1 MMKGGVQM
9 EILERMR
16 KVIADKLSVQEE
28 QIVTTASFK
37 GDLGA
42 DSLDLVEL
50 VMGLEEEFSISIP
63 EADMDKISNVQDA
76 LDYVS
81 AKLA

>member
-1 MMKGGVQM
+1 MKGGVEV

-16 KVIADKLSVQEE
+16 KVIVDKLSVQEAA
-28 QIVTTASFK
+28 VVPTASFK

-63 EADMDKISNVQDA
+63 EADMDKINNVQDA

>member
-1 MMKGGVQM
+1 M

-16 KVIADKLSVQEE
+16 KVIVDKLSVQEAA
-28 QIVTTASFK
+28 VVPTASFK

-63 EADMDKISNVQDA
+63 EADMDKINNVQDA

>member
-1 MMKGGVQM
+1 M

>member
-1 MMKGGVQM
+1 MTKGGEEV

-16 KVIADKLSVQEE
+16 KVIADKLSVEE
-28 QIVTTASFK
+28 AKVVVTASFK
-37 GDLGA
+37 EDLGA

-63 EADMDKISNVQDA
+63 EADMDKISNVQEA

>member
-1 MMKGGVQM
+1 V

-16 KVIADKLSVQEE
+16 KVIVDKLSVQEAA
-28 QIVTTASFK
+28 VVPTASFK

-63 EADMDKISNVQDA
+63 EADMDKINNVQDA

>member
-1 MMKGGVQM
+1 MKGGVEV

-16 KVIADKLSVQEE
+16 KVIVDKLSVQEAA
-28 QIVTTASFK
+28 VVPTASFK

>member
-1 MMKGGVQM
+1 M

-16 KVIADKLSVQEE
+16 KVIADKLSVQLE
-28 QIVTTASFK
+28 QIVPTASFK

-63 EADMDKISNVQDA
+63 EADMDKISKVQDA

>member
-1 MMKGGVQM
+1 M

-28 QIVTTASFK
+28 QIVPTASFK

>member
-1 MMKGGVQM
+1 M

-16 KVIADKLSVQEE
+16 KVIVDKLSVQEA
-28 QIVTTASFK
+28 QVVSTASFK

>member
-1 MMKGGVQM
+1 VP
-9 EILERMR
+9 
-16 KVIADKLSVQEE
+16 
-28 QIVTTASFK
+28 TASFK

>member
-1 MMKGGVQM
+1 M

-16 KVIADKLSVQEE
+16 PLVADKLSISEDEVV
-28 QIVTTASFK
+28 ITAAFK
-37 GDLGA
+37 ADLGA

-50 VMGLEEEFSISIP
+50 VMGLEEEFNISIP
-63 EADMDKISNVQDA
+63 ESDMGKIVTVQDA
-76 LDYVS
+76 VDYVT